1 MKHTRTTAEKLEMAM
16 IKSQQNLTKAI
27 FIFWT

>member
-1 MKHTRTTAEKLEMAM
+1 MKHTKAEQLEMAM